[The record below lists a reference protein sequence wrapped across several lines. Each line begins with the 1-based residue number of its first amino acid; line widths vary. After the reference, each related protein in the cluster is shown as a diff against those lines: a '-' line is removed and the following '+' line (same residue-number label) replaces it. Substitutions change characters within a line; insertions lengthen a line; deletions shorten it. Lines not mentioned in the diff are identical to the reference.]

1 MIILEIVAVSL
12 VGGFLALDRAAV
24 CQLML
29 SRPIVAAPII
39 AIMLGEPVVGL
50 KVGLILEL
58 LWIHCLPVGASI
70 PPDETIVSVLV
81 TAITVWSMSFFEG
94 NADAIISLSLIIV
107 IPAAILAQRMDSYIR
122 KRNIRSAHMADR
134 AIEDFDLNKLQRECL
149 KGIKRFYLAY
159 VAIFFIFLSIGTLF
173 IYFLYPILPAFA
185 LRGLSVLYYVLPLV
199 GIASVL
205 TMARIKNTLSLFFA
219 SFVVFFGLI
228 EVVKWW

>member
-12 VGGFLALDRAAV
+12 VGGILALDRTAV
-24 CQLML
+24 FQFML

-39 AIMLGEPVVGL
+39 ATMLGEPVIGI

-81 TAITVWSMSFFEG
+81 TAITVWSMSFYEG
-94 NADAIISLSLIIV
+94 NGDAIMSLSLIVV
-107 IPAAILAQRMDSYIR
+107 IPVAVLAQRMDSYIR
-122 KRNIRSAHMADR
+122 KRNIKSAHAADM
-134 AIEDFDLNKLQRECL
+134 AIENLDLKQLQRECL

-159 VAIFFIFLSIGTLF
+159 TAIFCVFLSIGTLVV
-173 IYFLYPILPAFA
+173 YFVYPILPDYT
-185 LRGLSVLYYVLPLV
+185 LRGLSMFYYALPLV

-205 TMARIKNTLSLFFA
+205 TMARIKKSLGVFLV
-219 SFVVFFGLI
+219 SFVAFFGFI
-228 EVVKWW
+228 EVMKW